1 MFSTCL
7 HCTKDLGTNE
17 VVETLPIG
25 RRLAFDAAQGRLWV
39 VCRHCAKWNLVPFD
53 TRLESIDACERLYR
67 DTKTRYATDNI
78 GLARVKEGLELVRIG
93 QPLRPEFVSWRYGEQ
108 YKRRRRKNQLMAGA
122 AAGVVVAG
130 FLGLGAAG
138 VSLGAFMYGA
148 QQLTKGAYEGM
159 LKRRRR
165 ISLAHPE
172 TAAAVRLEP
181 WSSHHATLAWD
192 RPDGPSLLVPSN
204 GADSHSIEVLR
215 WQDVQARSVGRR
227 VLGSANLMLGSRIE
241 LELAADL
248 LADHGGDLGGW
259 ARRRSASLTRYLGPR
274 KWDET
279 LTKGWAHRPPIWD
292 SLECDYLILG
302 QLVPHERLAVEMWL
316 SEDAERIWL
325 EGELKLLEREWRDAE
340 RIAKISDSL
349 ALPPEV
355 TEDLHHRK
363 VDQ

>member
-1 MFSTCL
+1 MYSTCL

-25 RRLAFDAAQGRLWV
+25 RRLAFDASQGRLWV

-93 QPLRPEFVSWRYGEQ
+93 EPLRPEFASWRYGEQ
-108 YKRRRRKNQLMAGA
+108 YKRRRRKHQLVAGA

-138 VSLGAFMYGA
+138 VSLGAFLYGA
-148 QQLTKGAYEGM
+148 QQLTRKTYEGV
-159 LKRRRR
+159 LARRRR
-165 ISLAHPE
+165 IIIEHPE
-172 TAAAVRLEP
+172 TATRVRLAD
-181 WSSHHATLAWD
+181 WSSHHATLSWE

-204 GADSHSIEVLR
+204 GQDIHSIEFLR
-215 WQDVQARSVGRR
+215 WQDVEAKAVGRR
-227 VLGSANLMLGSRIE
+227 MLGSANLLLGE
-241 LELAADL
+241 QHDLELAADL
-248 LADHGGDLGGW
+248 LANHAGDLGDW
-259 ARRRSASLTRYLGPR
+259 TRRRAASLTRYLGPR

-279 LTKGWAHRPPIWD
+279 LTKGWAQRPPIWD
-292 SLECDYLILG
+292 RLECDHLILG

-325 EGELKLLEREWRDAE
+325 EGELKLLEHEWRQAE
-340 RIAKISDSL
+340 RLAKIADDLVLESD
-349 ALPPEV
+349 A
-355 TEDLHHRK
+355 
-363 VDQ
+363 